1 MRVCPAYVCVLVS
14 LLTEAV
20 FSADEFAPGEPS
32 PMVSSRE
39 PLSYK
44 TMGIYG
50 RWQPYFWD
58 GPFDFLLVQGAMVPG
73 ESATDIPG
81 FVWPWLPADGWVV
94 DEYWAVPGDFE
105 QLVRRHRMLGSP
117 LIQVVWATPG
127 IPRIHFHREVFHGQL
142 RIAEKYNVP
151 CGFFSLQETP
161 RLAWGWQESAEESTK
176 EVFGLVLEAIKKAR
190 EPGSEGQAEWD
201 AWQPLK
207 TVLVRDKNGD
217 FTYRE
222 SFDLRI
228 KAVGEKLPEHDF
240 MRRTLIEGLRNMKWL
255 PDPSRIVVRPVG
267 TEPVDV
273 CLTNHWSTPQGEAC
287 RFSAA
292 AKVLIEPG
300 TSVDV
305 IFEASLNGY
314 DWIAQSTSREDGVLQ
329 IDVPVAHRELHTRLR
344 VSGES
349 GNRDPPLVAIDWIEV
364 RGKSN

>member
-1 MRVCPAYVCVLVS
+1 
-14 LLTEAV
+14 
-20 FSADEFAPGEPS
+20 
-32 PMVSSRE
+32 MVSSRE